1 MIISMRNLSYEA
13 LKNELTYEDKIVL
26 YSCNA
31 CVVACNVGGT
41 TKLDELETMLKE
53 DGYNVIGKDLISMGC
68 VSTLVD
74 KRKTDIDKKRMYA
87 KATIIVPL
95 ICEDGYQAIR
105 KVFEDK
111 KVIETTQTL
120 GVGRFTPDRGT
131 VLTTPFESTGIKKS
145 AVGYTLTEVAEMANL
160 YADFYEKD
168 ESKESTSE
176 KVNLVIDG
184 QNIMANKDEKLLDV
198 CVANGID
205 IPRLCHHGDLKSYGA
220 CRMCVVKI
228 DGFRDLAASCCV
240 TVDEGMKVVT
250 SDDEIESYRKMT
262 LELLMSS
269 GDHNCLT
276 CTKGLP
282 SPFASCEL
290 QSLVRSYGITESRF
304 ETLYDKKQ
312 EDNSSEVI
320 YYDANKC
327 ILCGRC
333 VRACEEVAGLSNL
346 GFINRG
352 EKTVVVS
359 GLNKT
364 MNQSQCVTC
373 MACTNVCPTG
383 ALIEKVV
390 RFTGEEWCDT
400 RPLSL

>member
-1 MIISMRNLSYEA
+1 
-13 LKNELTYEDKIVL
+13 
-26 YSCNA
+26 
-31 CVVACNVGGT
+31 
-41 TKLDELETMLKE
+41 
-53 DGYNVIGKDLISMGC
+53 
-68 VSTLVD
+68 
-74 KRKTDIDKKRMYA
+74 
-87 KATIIVPL
+87 
-95 ICEDGYQAIR
+95 
-105 KVFEDK
+105 
-111 KVIETTQTL
+111 
-120 GVGRFTPDRGT
+120 
-131 VLTTPFESTGIKKS
+131 
-145 AVGYTLTEVAEMANL
+145 
-160 YADFYEKD
+160 
-168 ESKESTSE
+168 
-176 KVNLVIDG
+176 
-184 QNIMANKDEKLLDV
+184 
-198 CVANGID
+198 
-205 IPRLCHHGDLKSYGA
+205 
-220 CRMCVVKI
+220 
-228 DGFRDLAASCCV
+228 
-240 TVDEGMKVVT
+240 MKVVT